1 MAALAH
7 EVERLRSTA
16 AVLGARVRRAAT
28 ARGWHEA
35 SGLVESLGGDYQRLS
50 RRGLLDAAFASD
62 LGWPPGTGYVLPD
75 WRGGQLAVEYDQ
87 DGRAHGRVQWH
98 NGGNGWSYDEITRI
112 PAVRG
117 YVLWVSN
124 QYRSRSGDWDLERAG
139 SGLTSEVGRR
149 LMRQGDRERLT
160 GGDQ

>member
-1 MAALAH
+1 M
-7 EVERLRSTA
+7 
-16 AVLGARVRRAAT
+16 
-28 ARGWHEA
+28 
-35 SGLVESLGGDYQRLS
+35 
-50 RRGLLDAAFASD
+50 
-62 LGWPPGTGYVLPD
+62 LPD
-75 WRGGQLAVEYDQ
+75 WRGSQLAVEYDQ

-117 YVLWVSN
+117 FVFWVSN

-149 LMRQGDRERLT
+149 LIDEAAASG
-160 GGDQ
+160 